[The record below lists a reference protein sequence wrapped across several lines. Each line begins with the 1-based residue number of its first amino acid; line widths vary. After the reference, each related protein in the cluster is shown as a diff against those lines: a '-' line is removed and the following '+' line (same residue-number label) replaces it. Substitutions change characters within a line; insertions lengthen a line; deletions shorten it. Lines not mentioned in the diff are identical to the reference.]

1 LEPLV
6 EKRFPGI
13 SVAGDLSL
21 VHREAYS
28 GTALD
33 RTTLEVA
40 GWAIVRDSPVDHV
53 EVSKEEVS

>member
-1 LEPLV
+1 V